1 MIVLAQSMMV
11 PIQPVIAE
19 AQTMMVLA
27 QSMTMLA
34 QLMKLGDCLDRGSNV
49 SVHLAVMVGLGA

>member
-1 MIVLAQSMMV
+1 MILLAQSMMV

-27 QSMTMLA
+27 QLMTMLA
-34 QLMKLGDCLDRGSNV
+34 QLKKLGDCLDRGSNV
-49 SVHLAVMVGLGA
+49 SEQMAAMVGLGV